1 MPPTTSG
8 IVYGIPSGGCRRLP
22 ECHKIGASIHG
33 RVSRE
38 NNLPEQEPH
47 GGAHAES
54 ARLKRRVECGGLSF
68 LPTRDLPASFRPH
81 QREHLS
87 VIEKSALRRPRPMRA
102 DDDLFAESNNRPDGE
117 LVYVEAPTCF
127 GEGLGHEFLVKRPH
141 ARDDRQLSTPVPLR
155 APHPVS

>member
-1 MPPTTSG
+1 MQRAHGSS
-8 IVYGIPSGGCRRLP
+8 VVSSVAACRSCRRETFPLRS
-22 ECHKIGASIHG
+22 G
-33 RVSRE
+33 
-38 NNLPEQEPH
+38 
-47 GGAHAES
+47 
-54 ARLKRRVECGGLSF
+54 
-68 LPTRDLPASFRPH
+68 PH

-117 LVYVEAPTCF
+117 LVYVEAPACF